1 MSDNQLITSFQ
12 KTTDSHSR
20 AAFVKQTFSTTP
32 NLLLPNEQTI
42 HDHIFQTLS
51 TSKDEQVPIDNRPF
65 FPKFVS
71 SKNDGV
77 VIGSCTGVVQTS
89 PEDLL
94 AYMYLTDTHEAR
106 ATHIAANGPDSSK
119 YPNKKIHTI
128 NDHHHITYS
137 CRKLPPPLNP
147 REWLARSIFQQVDED
162 NFILFYTPV
171 ADDDPDLPPS
181 FTKTTL
187 KNAIR
192 GEFTAM
198 HKYERLPNNQTRFTL
213 RLKVDIKGNI
223 PKKIANMGM
232 SGALDSV
239 YRAYKYFKR
248 DEEIDELEVS
258 LNEMM
263 I

>member
-42 HDHIFQTLS
+42 HAHIFQTLS

-147 REWLARSIFQQVDED
+147 RDWLTRKIFHQPDAATINYFSTSI
-162 NFILFYTPV
+162 Y
-171 ADDDPDLPPS
+171 DDDPDLPPS

-187 KNAIR
+187 TNIVR
-192 GEFTAM
+192 GEISFI
-198 HKYERLPNNQTRFTL
+198 HEYERLPHNQTRFKL
-213 RLKVDIKGNI
+213 RLKVDIKGSV

-232 SGALDSV
+232 SGALNTV
-239 YRAYKYFKR
+239 YHAYKYFQR

-258 LNEMM
+258 LKY

>member
-42 HDHIFQTLS
+42 HDNIFQTLS

-147 REWLARSIFQQVDED
+147 RDWLTRNIIQRVDADTIKYFCTSINDDE
-162 NFILFYTPV
+162 
-171 ADDDPDLPPS
+171 PDLPPN

-187 KNAIR
+187 HNAIR
-192 GEFTAM
+192 GEISM
-198 HKYERLPNNQTRFTL
+198 IHEYERLPHDQTRFTL
-213 RLKVDIKGNI
+213 RLKVDIKGSV

-232 SGALDSV
+232 SGALNTV
-239 YRAYKYFKR
+239 YHAYKYFQR

-258 LNEMM
+258 LLK
-263 I
+263 